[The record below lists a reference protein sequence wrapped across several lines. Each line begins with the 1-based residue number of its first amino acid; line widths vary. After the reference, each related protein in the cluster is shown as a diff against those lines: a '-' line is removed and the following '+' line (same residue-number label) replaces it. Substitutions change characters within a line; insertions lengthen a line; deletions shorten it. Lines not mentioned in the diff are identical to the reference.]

1 MGISIH
7 YSGEV
12 RDQKMISSLTE
23 EVKDICKSLDW
34 ESHTFNY
41 PKIKGVCFAPNKSEP
56 IFLTFNNEGRM
67 LSPLALDSINT
78 QYGLPKEIY
87 YTTSTKTQFAGVW
100 AHIAII
106 RLLKYLDKKYLKNF
120 VVSDEGNYW
129 ETGNEKI
136 VTEQFRK
143 ITVAMDIFEEALKES
158 PTFPDESAES
168 LLNRLEKILK
178 EKFRDENKK

>member
-7 YSGEV
+7 YSGAI
-12 RDQKMISSLTE
+12 RDQNMIFSLVE

-41 PKIKGVCFAPNKSEP
+41 PEIKGVCFAPNKSEP
-56 IFLTFNNEGRM
+56 VFLTFNNEGRM
-67 LSPLALDSINT
+67 LSPLALDSINDHDD
-78 QYGLPKEIY
+78 LPKDLR

-120 VVSDEGNYW
+120 VVNDEGNYW
-129 ETGNEKI
+129 ETGDEKI
-136 VTEQFRK
+136 AAEQFRK
-143 ITVAMDIFEEALKES
+143 NTAAIDLFEEALKES
-158 PTFPDESAES
+158 PAFGDESVES
-168 LLNRLEKILK
+168 LLRRLEKILK
-178 EKFRDENKK
+178 EKFEDKHKK